1 MDPITISMLL
11 SLGQPV
17 AMNLIGQLF
26 ASGDRAKAEELL
38 TAAAQAFDIPV
49 PDVERMVAEQVGPT
63 ALAGV
68 RADPTL
74 VAAQRRGLE
83 GLRAIAEAGGMD
95 PVYRQQMLQA
105 EQAAGGAEAARRAS
119 ILEGEAR
126 RGTAGS
132 GRGLAAQLAG
142 SQRGAQMQQQAQMT
156 AAAEGQRRGLEA
168 LRGMTAMAG
177 DIRGQEYSE
186 AARAAQAQDAIDKYN
201 AMLRGQAQGYNLEQ
215 PWRQFD
221 ARARLAGGKAG
232 ALGNLA
238 GFYGG
243 RAAETQ
249 QGWGNVGQAAGM
261 GAAMWGQQQVPIYGA
276 GVAGGM
282 ADLNPARRRR

>member
-1 MDPITISMLL
+1 MDPATIALLL
-11 SLGQPV
+11 SIGLPAV
-17 AMNLIGQLF
+17 FDLIGEALG
-26 ASGDRAKAEELL
+26 SGDRARAEELMQ
-38 TAAAQAFDIPV
+38 AAAQAFEIPV
-49 PDVERMVAEQVGPT
+49 PDMQRIVAEQVGPT

-95 PVYRQQMLQA
+95 PAYRQQMLEA

-132 GRGLAAQLAG
+132 GRSLAAQLSG
-142 SQRGAQMQQQAQMT
+142 SQRGAQMQQAAQMT

-168 LRGMTAMAG
+168 LRGMTATAG

-186 AARAAQAQDAIDKYN
+186 AARAAEAQDAIDRYN
-201 AMLRGQAQGYNLEQ
+201 AMLRGQAQTYNLEQ
-215 PWRQFD
+215 PWRQFE
-221 ARARLAGGKAG
+221 ARGRLAGGKA
-232 ALGNLA
+232 ASLGNLA
-238 GFYGG
+238 EYYGG
-243 RAAETQ
+243 RAAETERA
-249 QGWGNVGQAAGM
+249 WGDIGQAAGM
-261 GAAMWGQQQVPIYGA
+261 GAATWGQQQVPTYGF
-276 GVAGGM
+276 GVKGGL
-282 ADLNPARRRR
+282 ADTTPARRRH